1 MMFQVGNAQF
11 PVRAPIALVLQ
22 PAVGILLGAVL
33 EVGLILGPGMLDSL
47 RYTPEEV
54 LARIALQKD
63 VNTFRRQSTAKIM
76 SRKPTKSL
84 PVPEVISA
92 DQ

>member
-1 MMFQVGNAQF
+1 MLFQIGNAQF

-22 PAVGILLGAVL
+22 PAVGILLGEVL

-63 VNTFRRQSTAKIM
+63 VNTFRRQSTAQLNK
-76 SRKPTKSL
+76 RKASSGATEKA
-84 PVPEVISA
+84 VVA
-92 DQ
+92 DA